1 MNNEN
6 GVNGMMGKYK
16 DILNEANNNINA
28 LKIKLADMYLK
39 NDVTQNE
46 LINQINA
53 LRSILSDAFNI
64 VGLENPSIEEFKL
77 KLTKLVNENK
87 VHVAEEV
94 KSAKVPPCANH
105 AALSDKIEK
114 EITAAKN
121 KIEANAEGKKKAK
134 TKK

>member
-6 GVNGMMGKYK
+6 GVNDMMGKYK
-16 DILNEANNNINA
+16 DILNEANNNINT

-87 VHVAEEV
+87 IHVADKASKSPCVSGAELGEEV
-94 KSAKVPPCANH
+94 KELPRRK
-105 AALSDKIEK
+105 KI
-114 EITAAKN
+114 
-121 KIEANAEGKKKAK
+121 NAEGKKKTETEK
-134 TKK
+134 

>member
-87 VHVAEEV
+87 VHVAEAV
-94 KSAKVPPCANH
+94 KSSPCANH

-121 KIEANAEGKKKAK
+121 KIETNAEGKKKAK